1 MPSLSTKIALAG
13 ATLAAK
19 AAAHGLVQGFATD
32 GVYQQGYILDYY
44 YQKINTGSY
53 PDIAG
58 WYEESTDNGYISPT
72 AYTTGDII
80 CNKNAENANATASVT
95 AGGTVD
101 FYWTSWPSS
110 HIGPVLTYVANCG
123 TGDDACSTV
132 DKTTLEWVKIDEAGI
147 DLDTQTWAS
156 TDLINNNNTWSVTV
170 PSTLASGSYVFRH
183 EIIAMHGAESENGAQ
198 NYPFCINIAIT
209 GGGSDSPKGTLGTKL
224 YTPTDAGILFNPYTT
239 MTSYDI
245 PGPALYGSGSDST
258 GSGNSTSTGSAT
270 GSSAS
275 ATATGSGSSSTGS
288 STGASAS
295 AAATSSSASTGS
307 YSTGSDGESS
317 CTKSRK
323 ARRHARE
330 VKGLRN

>member
-1 MPSLSTKIALAG
+1 MSSLSAKIALAG
-13 ATLAAK
+13 ATLAAR

-44 YQKINTGSY
+44 YEKINTGSY
-53 PDIAG
+53 PDVAG
-58 WYEESTDNGYISPT
+58 WYEESTDNGYISPS

-123 TGDDACSTV
+123 TGDSACSTV
-132 DKTTLEWVKIDEAGI
+132 DKSTLEWVKIDEAGI

-156 TDLINNNNTWSVTV
+156 TDLIANNNSWSVTV

-209 GGGSDSPKGTLGTKL
+209 GGGSDSPDGTLGTAL
-224 YTPTDAGILFNPYTT
+224 YTPTDPGILFNPYTT
-239 MTSYDI
+239 LSNYTI
-245 PGPALYGSGSDST
+245 PGPALYSGGSNST
-258 GSGNSTSTGSAT
+258 GSSGASSASAT
-270 GSSAS
+270 GSAA
-275 ATATGSGSSSTGS
+275 ATATGSGSSTGS
-288 STGASAS
+288 YASGSAS
-295 AAATSSSASTGS
+295 AATASSTSSSS
-307 YSTGSDGESS
+307 SDEGSS
-317 CTKSRK
+317 CTEARK
-323 ARRHARE
+323 ARRHARD
-330 VKGLRN
+330 VHGLRI

>member
-1 MPSLSTKIALAG
+1 MP
-13 ATLAAK
+13 
-19 AAAHGLVQGFATD
+19 D
-32 GVYQQGYILDYY
+32 
-44 YQKINTGSY
+44 
-53 PDIAG
+53 
-58 WYEESTDNGYISPT
+58 
-72 AYTTGDII
+72 
-80 CNKNAENANATASVT
+80 
-95 AGGTVD
+95 
-101 FYWTSWPSS
+101 WTSWPSS

-123 TGDDACSTV
+123 TGDDACTTV

-147 DLDTQTWAS
+147 DLDTQTWAT

-183 EIIAMHGAESENGAQ
+183 EIIAMHGAESEDGAQ

-209 GGGSDSPKGTLGTKL
+209 GGGSDSPEGTLGTAL
-224 YTPTDAGILFNPYTT
+224 YTPTDAGIMFNPYTT
-239 MTSYDI
+239 LTSYDI
-245 PGPALYGSGSDST
+245 PGPELYTGGSDST
-258 GSGNSTSTGSAT
+258 GASNSTGSAT

-275 ATATGSGSSSTGS
+275 ATATGSGTSTGS

-307 YSTGSDGESS
+307 YSTGSDDGSS

-330 VKGLRN
+330 VRGIRN